1 MPNHYHEHLLFLKV
15 DSAQDSSDL
24 APFYFED
31 FRQSEKLSEIEPPLG
46 SSYRVY
52 HIEMDE
58 TKWLREVEVSI
69 ILLNYGV

>member
-1 MPNHYHEHLLFLKV
+1 M

-58 TKWLREVEVSI
+58 SKWP
-69 ILLNYGV
+69 